1 MCLDLFLYAC
11 KHVPR
16 LFRLVVFSKSSLS
29 SSVFYEWVRLSS
41 VLVLYGTYR
50 AHDERMKPIVRA
62 EISQIE
68 WPDRCRVRPSHFHC
82 CKLVFLKAG
91 VAARWLSGSVR
102 VPIYLLRGVLSIGR
116 AYIGLLDGEN
126 VK

>member
-1 MCLDLFLYAC
+1 MTGLDFL
-11 KHVPR
+11 
-16 LFRLVVFSKSSLS
+16 
-29 SSVFYEWVRLSS
+29 

-50 AHDERMKPIVRA
+50 AHDERMKPVVRA

-102 VPIYLLRGVLSIGR
+102 MPIYLLRGVLSIGR
-116 AYIGLLDGEN
+116 AYIGLLDGDN

>member
-16 LFRLVVFSKSSLS
+16 LSDFVFSKSSPS

-50 AHDERMKPIVRA
+50 AHDERMKPVVRA

-68 WPDRCRVRPSHFHC
+68 WPDRCRVHPSHFQS
-82 CKLVFLKAG
+82 CKLVFLR
-91 VAARWLSGSVR
+91 VAARWLNGSVR